1 MTIDSKILLKRR
13 IWAIV
18 EDACMAAQDDL
29 KPTSHEAINW
39 GDLDCAEVGTKNDGY
54 YTIVEEAAP
63 SAVELAQYV
72 RAHLAEN
79 GLTNVEVTTEW

>member
-1 MTIDSKILLKRR
+1 MSIDSNILLLRR

-39 GDLDCAEVGTKNDGY
+39 GDLDCAEVGRKMM
-54 YTIVEEAAP
+54 A
-63 SAVELAQYV
+63 
-72 RAHLAEN
+72 
-79 GLTNVEVTTEW
+79 TTLSSKRLPPLP